1 MKNSWKNKTSS
12 FLKAKTLMSKSG
24 KILNSSLEN
33 RNLKDFESL
42 LESKQK
48 LLKEQKTRTKNA
60 SLNLT
65 TYFRNKQVVAFH
77 RIIKSKNDLRMN
89 LAAVKIQKVV
99 RGFLIRKSTLRI
111 RSELEK
117 QLMIG
122 KILEIKQT
130 VDSLF
135 YLNKYTENVKNI

>member
-12 FLKAKTLMSKSG
+12 FLKAKTLVSKSG

-48 LLKEQKTRTKNA
+48 LLKEQKIRTQNA
-60 SLNLT
+60 SFNLT
-65 TYFRNKQVVAFH
+65 TYFRNKKVVAFH
-77 RIIKSKNDLRMN
+77 RIIKAKSDKKMN
-89 LAAVKIQKVV
+89 LAAVKIQKVL

-117 QLMIG
+117 RLMIG
-122 KILEIKQT
+122 KIFEIKQT

-135 YLNKYTENVKNI
+135 YLNKFTETVRNI